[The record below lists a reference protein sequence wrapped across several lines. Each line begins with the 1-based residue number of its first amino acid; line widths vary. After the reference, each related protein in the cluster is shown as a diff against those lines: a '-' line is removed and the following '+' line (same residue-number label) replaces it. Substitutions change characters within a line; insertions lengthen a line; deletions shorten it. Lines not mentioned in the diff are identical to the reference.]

1 MRFLAGITVAALS
14 GLAAAASS
22 RPSPDVFILQAKQQH
37 PDLSSPSP
45 PSIPKEVA
53 RHILLQRTSRDPYGS
68 DLRDIP
74 SAVGIETAVNFITQ
88 FGKSPAPLF
97 SASEASDASQLV
109 VILEGT
115 TAENAGQLK
124 EALVKANPASGAFSI
139 SDPPSATANQRLMT
153 LFRNQGIAAAAQCD
167 IASAINPFNSA
178 CWTGKSSVVKYD
190 VQKSPETIHT
200 LLDNLSRL
208 LKFTAAGDLEAVLV
222 FLPESSRTSK
232 LNNWSALAAGDLR
245 RRQETE
251 TVLVS
256 SSEEET
262 ISTPAAAAAAA
273 AASTQAPSSSRAAA
287 GTAKAIPQCFGTF
300 NSCMTQTAN
309 CTGHG
314 KCVDKYGP
322 AAGKSH
328 CFTCACLATIVE
340 TGDEPGSRGRKTVH
354 WGGNVCQK
362 KDISVPFWLLT
373 GFTIVLV
380 GAITFAIGLLYSI
393 GEEPLP
399 GVIGAGVIR
408 ASK

>member
-1 MRFLAGITVAALS
+1 MRFLAGITVAVLS

-22 RPSPDVFILQAKQQH
+22 RSSPDVFILQAKQRHQD
-37 PDLSSPSP
+37 PSSSSL

-74 SAVGIETAVNFITQ
+74 STVEIETAVDFITK

-97 SASEASDASQLV
+97 SSSETNDASQLV
-109 VILEGT
+109 VLLEGT
-115 TAENAGQLK
+115 TAENAGHLK
-124 EALVKANPASGAFSI
+124 ETLVKADPAFAAFSI
-139 SDPPSATANQRLMT
+139 SDPPSATANQRMMT
-153 LFRNQGIAAAAQCD
+153 LFQNLGIANAAQCD
-167 IASAINPFNSA
+167 IASAINPFSSA

-190 VQKSPETIHT
+190 VQKSPETIPA

-208 LKFTAAGDLEAVLV
+208 LKFTIAGDLEAVIV
-222 FLPESSRTSK
+222 FLPESSRASK
-232 LNNWSALAAGDLR
+232 INNWSALAAGDLR
-245 RRQETE
+245 RRQEAE

-256 SSEEET
+256 SSDEET
-262 ISTPAAAAAAA
+262 VVSPAT
-273 AASTQAPSSSRAAA
+273 TQAPSSSRAAA
-287 GTAKAIPQCFGTF
+287 FSKAIPQCFGTF

-322 AAGKSH
+322 TGKSH
-328 CFTCACLATIVE
+328 CFTCSCLATIVQ
-340 TGDEPGSRGRKTVH
+340 TDDEPGSRGRKTVH

-373 GFTIVLV
+373 GFTIVLI
-380 GAITFAIGLLYSI
+380 GAVTFAIGLLYSI